1 MGLDGGDG
9 DVEGNGE
16 GEEKILGD
24 GAVVGVVCLLGLRL
38 TLALALVLV
47 SVDVFVVVA
56 AAAAVVKGVLPCAR
70 EVDDGRQI
78 AGKVSCG

>member
-24 GAVVGVVCLLGLRL
+24 GAVVGVVCLLGFRL

-47 SVDVFVVVA
+47 SVDVFVAV